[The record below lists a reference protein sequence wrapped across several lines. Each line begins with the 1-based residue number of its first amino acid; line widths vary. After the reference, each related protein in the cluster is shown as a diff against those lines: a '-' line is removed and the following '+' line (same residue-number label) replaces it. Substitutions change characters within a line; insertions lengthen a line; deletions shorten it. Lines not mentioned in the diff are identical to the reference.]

1 MNISEKRLIG
11 AIILLAGLA
20 SLLIG
25 LNTGQLAEIQE
36 LMASIFEAAVAGAP

>member
-20 SLLIG
+20 ALLIG

-36 LMASIFEAAVAGAP
+36 LMESIFEAAVAGAP